1 MGEGVVE
8 KFQEQWKYDPKV
20 PPPTIKIRRVF
31 GPLFDVQI

>member
-20 PPPTIKIRRVF
+20 PPTIKIRRVF